1 MPINLDPRHSTFDE
15 DPARGKR
22 QASEN
27 ARDTADA
34 LAAKL
39 SAHTVT
45 VSRYTAAGSTS
56 AKIRI
61 EASDKRPIA
70 VMLAHAALVNNQSAP
85 LGAVGTPNFVWD
97 AITRSLDVFE
107 PAGLVQYEV
116 YILTFLVVEV

>member
-1 MPINLDPRHSTFDE
+1 MPLNLDPRHSTFDQ
-15 DPARGKR
+15 DAQYSKR

-45 VSRYTAAGSTS
+45 ISRYTATGSTA
-56 AKIRI
+56 AKIRL

-70 VMLAHAALVNNQSAP
+70 VMLAHAALVSNQSAT
-85 LGAVGTPNFVWD
+85 LNAVGTPNFVWD
-97 AITRSLDVFE
+97 ATTRSLDVFE

-116 YILTFLVVEV
+116 YTLTFLVVEA